1 MLNEDIKAASLSEIR
16 NFLRYGVIS
25 GNVLPIL
32 PENKLFAFNCYGI
45 LRKKRRIAKRII
57 LSDFRNRGNSMG
69 QRDGEQ
75 SRISTV
81 VKKKESIAGCIFG
94 KDKGIYAYITR
105 EADRDR
111 SSLSLVG
118 CQRGME
124 Q

>member
-1 MLNEDIKAASLSEIR
+1 MKLGISYDTALFLEICRLSFWRTNYSLWIFTGYSECGSI
-16 NFLRYGVIS
+16 
-25 GNVLPIL
+25 
-32 PENKLFAFNCYGI
+32 E
-45 LRKKRRIAKRII
+45 RKKKKGRIAKRII
-57 LSDFRNRGNSMG
+57 LSDFRNRGNCMG

-75 SRISTV
+75 SQISTAG
-81 VKKKESIAGCIFG
+81 KKKESRAGCIFG

>member
-1 MLNEDIKAASLSEIR
+1 MGYSEKKK
-16 NFLRYGVIS
+16 
-25 GNVLPIL
+25 
-32 PENKLFAFNCYGI
+32 ET
-45 LRKKRRIAKRII
+45 KRRIAKRII

-69 QRDGEQ
+69 QRDREQ
-75 SRISTV
+75 SQISTAG
-81 VKKKESIAGCIFG
+81 KKKESGAGCIFG